1 MVDVKP
7 RASSS
12 QRSRD
17 LRAYASSTQVRLL
30 VGGVFLLMVVGTLL
44 IAAVYGSTAAA
55 GAFLCL
61 LVAAL
66 PCVLIFLGLKAMDW
80 VVNRRRNE

>member
-1 MVDVKP
+1 LRP

-30 VGGVFLLMVVGTLL
+30 VGGAFLLMVVGTFL
-44 IAAVYGSTAAA
+44 IAAFYGSTASA
-55 GAFLCL
+55 GAFFCI

-66 PCVLIFLGLKAMDW
+66 PSALIFLALKAMDW
-80 VVNRRRNE
+80 LVQRRRNE